1 MDSLWHDLR
10 YAVRMLARKPGFTL
24 VAVLTL
30 GLGIGANTAIFSVV
44 NAMLLRQ
51 LPFREPDR
59 LVWVWSVRPERSDAP
74 FSLPEFMDYRAQ
86 NQTLQDLAALANWSA
101 SLTGRGDAERLQGAR
116 ASANIFQVLGVEAA
130 VGRTLIPADDSP
142 NAPRVVVLTHA
153 LWQRR
158 FGADP
163 KLVGQVLIFNG
174 ESYEVVGVLPPA
186 LPFPLPQAEFVVPL
200 SPETD
205 PWRNVRTSVNFLRLV
220 GRLKPGLSRAQ
231 AEAELTS
238 ICHRLREQFPV
249 EYARKEGVKLELL
262 HEQLTSR
269 YRAALLVLQGA
280 VTLVLLIAA
289 ANLANLLLVRATAR
303 LREFAIRSALGAG
316 RLRLARQLLTE
327 SLVLVGAGGA
337 LGLLLALWGV
347 DLLVALSPRD
357 LPRLAEVRLDTSVL
371 LYALGLSLVV
381 GVFFGLTSAL
391 GAQRA
396 SLNQEL
402 TAGGRG
408 VQTGAHRHWA
418 GRFLVVAEITL
429 AVVLLVSAGLLMK
442 SLLHVEEVDPG
453 FAPDNVLVARL
464 SFPQAKYNTAEA
476 FADFSERLEERVLR
490 LPGVEAV
497 GGISIL
503 PLSGVWASVD
513 FTVEGRPPLSPE
525 EVPQAQYRL
534 VTPGY
539 RRAMQIPLLQGRD
552 IAPWDNAQ
560 APPVL
565 FIGQTVA
572 AKFFPKENPLGARLL
587 VDDNDTG
594 PRPVE
599 VVGVVGDVKQFGL
612 DAPPTYDVY
621 AALHQAHPDGFH
633 WIRNNQFWVVRTSG
647 NPLGLAEVFRRELR
661 SIDPD
666 VPASDLQSL
675 EQYLTASLAPRRF
688 NLRLILTFAA
698 TALLLACM
706 GVYGT
711 VSYGVAQ
718 RTQEIGIRLA
728 LGGLP
733 RDIFRLV
740 VSQGM
745 RLTLAGV
752 GLGLIGALGL
762 TRFLSS
768 LLYGVSPADPVTYV
782 GIALLL
788 LGISLLA
795 CYVPARRATQ
805 VDPMTALRYE

>member
-1 MDSLWHDLR
+1 
-10 YAVRMLARKPGFTL
+10 
-24 VAVLTL
+24 
-30 GLGIGANTAIFSVV
+30 
-44 NAMLLRQ
+44 
-51 LPFREPDR
+51 
-59 LVWVWSVRPERSDAP
+59 
-74 FSLPEFMDYRAQ
+74 
-86 NQTLQDLAALANWSA
+86 
-101 SLTGRGDAERLQGAR
+101 
-116 ASANIFQVLGVEAA
+116 
-130 VGRTLIPADDSP
+130 
-142 NAPRVVVLTHA
+142 
-153 LWQRR
+153 
-158 FGADP
+158 
-163 KLVGQVLIFNG
+163 
-174 ESYEVVGVLPPA
+174 
-186 LPFPLPQAEFVVPL
+186 
-200 SPETD
+200 
-205 PWRNVRTSVNFLRLV
+205 
-220 GRLKPGLSRAQ
+220 
-231 AEAELTS
+231 
-238 ICHRLREQFPV
+238 
-249 EYARKEGVKLELL
+249 
-262 HEQLTSR
+262 
-269 YRAALLVLQGA
+269 
-280 VTLVLLIAA
+280 
-289 ANLANLLLVRATAR
+289 
-303 LREFAIRSALGAG
+303 
-316 RLRLARQLLTE
+316 
-327 SLVLVGAGGA
+327 
-337 LGLLLALWGV
+337 
-347 DLLVALSPRD
+347 
-357 LPRLAEVRLDTSVL
+357 
-371 LYALGLSLVV
+371 
-381 GVFFGLTSAL
+381 
-391 GAQRA
+391 
-396 SLNQEL
+396 
-402 TAGGRG
+402 
-408 VQTGAHRHWA
+408 
-418 GRFLVVAEITL
+418 
-429 AVVLLVSAGLLMK
+429 
-442 SLLHVEEVDPG
+442 
-453 FAPDNVLVARL
+453 
-464 SFPQAKYNTAEA
+464 
-476 FADFSERLEERVLR
+476 
-490 LPGVEAV
+490 
-497 GGISIL
+497 
-503 PLSGVWASVD
+503 
-513 FTVEGRPPLSPE
+513 
-525 EVPQAQYRL
+525 
-534 VTPGY
+534 
-539 RRAMQIPLLQGRD
+539 
-552 IAPWDNAQ
+552 
-560 APPVL
+560 
-565 FIGQTVA
+565 
-572 AKFFPKENPLGARLL
+572 

-728 LGGLP
+728 LGALP